1 MTVGVRRLAYSN
13 VPMAIIIR
21 TCRGG
26 ALVSFART
34 LVQSQAMFAVE
45 LLRRK
50 AQLFVMRGDHYARN
64 AEQGVQQIFLFPL
77 LLLRKR
83 AARHCSTYG
92 NLNRK
97 NQRMVEM
104 ASSKFSSMFDF
115 RDPNVTLRAPRH
127 QSPVIENR
135 KHSGR
140 DADTCNPL
148 GGVSRS
154 RVDTRSASILM
165 RATRKSRTRWQ
176 NYQRSISSSDLR
188 QLGTMEPR

>member
-1 MTVGVRRLAYSN
+1 MPWGRSRQLRPDACPVASHVCRRVAQKESSIVRHEGRPLCKERRTRGTANFSLPSPAFTIRNELHDITV
-13 VPMAIIIR
+13 
-21 TCRGG
+21 
-26 ALVSFART
+26 
-34 LVQSQAMFAVE
+34 
-45 LLRRK
+45 
-50 AQLFVMRGDHYARN
+50 
-64 AEQGVQQIFLFPL
+64 
-77 LLLRKR
+77 
-83 AARHCSTYG
+83 TYG

-104 ASSKFSSMFDF
+104 ASSKFSPMFDF
-115 RDPNVTLRAPRH
+115 RDLNVTLQAPRH
-127 QSPVIENR
+127 QSPDTENR

-140 DADTCNPL
+140 DADTCTPL